1 MFNYFIIFKI
11 VTKIFNLFLIN
22 LNNSFVKK
30 KIKYLLLLFFKLNI
44 YFFLI

>member
-44 YFFLI
+44 YFF